1 MPFSNAA
8 FSSVFGVGFDR
19 IDPPGEVAQP
29 HGSASGWQM
38 PHYEK
43 EKKPKLVEVEQ
54 IEEQAKEPEKVEPVK
69 AAQPILKLV
78 EDLGLKQDKASLLEA
93 EIKALELAV
102 EQDRLDAIQAEAIMA
117 AIKQQHEEEE
127 LMMMLLLATV

>member
-1 MPFSNAA
+1 MPFSNVA
-8 FSSVFGVGFDR
+8 FSSSFGVGFDR
-19 IDPPGEVAQP
+19 IDPPDEVAQP

-54 IEEQAKEPEKVEPVK
+54 IAEPVEEQLPEVAQKPRPV
-69 AAQPILKLV
+69 LKLV
-78 EDLGLKQDKASLLEA
+78 EDIGLKQDKANLLEL
-93 EIKALELAV
+93 EIQALEAAV
-102 EQDRLDAIQAEAIMA
+102 EQDRLDALQAEAVA
-117 AIKQQHEEEE
+117 TAVKQQHEEEE

>member
-1 MPFSNAA
+1 MPFSNVA
-8 FSSVFGVGFDR
+8 FSNSFGVGFDR
-19 IDPPGEVAQP
+19 IDPPDEVAQP

-54 IEEQAKEPEKVEPVK
+54 IEEQAKEPEKVELVK
-69 AAQPILKLV
+69 ASQPSLKLV
-78 EDLGLKQDKASLLEA
+78 EDIGLKQDKANLLEV

-102 EQDRLDAIQAEAIMA
+102 EQDRLDTLQAEALITA
-117 AIKQQHEEEE
+117 LKQQREEEE
-127 LMMMLLLATV
+127 LMMLLLLATV

>member
-1 MPFSNAA
+1 MPFSNVA
-8 FSSVFGVGFDR
+8 FSSSFGVGFDR
-19 IDPPGEVAQP
+19 IDPPDEAEQP

-54 IEEQAKEPEKVEPVK
+54 IAEPPPEVAQKPKPV
-69 AAQPILKLV
+69 LKLV
-78 EDLGLKQDKASLLEA
+78 EDISLKQDKANLLEL
-93 EIKALELAV
+93 EIQALEAAV
-102 EQDRLDAIQAEAIMA
+102 EQDRLDALQSEAIA
-117 AIKQQHEEEE
+117 VAIKQQHEEEE

>member
-1 MPFSNAA
+1 MPFSNVA
-8 FSSVFGVGFDR
+8 FSNSFGVGFDR
-19 IDPPGEVAQP
+19 IDPPDEVAQP

-38 PHYEK
+38 PHFEK

>member
-1 MPFSNAA
+1 MPFSNVA
-8 FSSVFGVGFDR
+8 FSSSFGVGFDR
-19 IDPPGEVAQP
+19 IDPPDEVAQP